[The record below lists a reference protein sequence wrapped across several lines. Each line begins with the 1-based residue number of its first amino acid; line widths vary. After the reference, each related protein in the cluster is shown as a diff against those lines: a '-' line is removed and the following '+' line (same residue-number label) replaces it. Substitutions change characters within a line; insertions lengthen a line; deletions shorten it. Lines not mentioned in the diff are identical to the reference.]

1 MTFGRLVVRFVT
13 LALMLQAGPVFG
25 QGVTLPD
32 FERIELDNGTVL
44 LLSEKPEVP
53 LVSVTAIL
61 RGGAVTDPDG
71 RGGLANLLAALL
83 EKGAGDRDAAQFAE
97 TIDASGGTLTSR
109 ADLETITVSG
119 NFLAR
124 DADLM
129 VELLGDMLLRP
140 RLDEAEFEKLRARSV
155 NFIRAAKDTNL
166 NALLPIYGQGFLFG
180 AHPYGNPVSGSET
193 TLAAIGHDDVLA
205 FYEQQLGGD
214 RLILAVTGDFDAPS
228 MISKLTAAFGDWR
241 PAANPLTEVA
251 PVAPQD
257 GRRVLLVDKPGAT
270 QTYFWLGNVGVA
282 LDYDN
287 RAELDIANTVFG
299 GRFTSM
305 LNTEL
310 RVKSGLTYGAQ
321 SQLSRASQPGSI
333 AMTSFT
339 PTESSFEA
347 IDMALA
353 VLGRLHEGG
362 VDAEM
367 LDSARNYILGQ
378 FPTALET
385 AAQLGRQLA
394 ALEAFDLGVAYING
408 YGQALLSADTEA
420 VAAVIDAVYP
430 EPDNLVFVLLGD
442 AEAIRERA
450 GEYGPVTEIQLTE
463 PYFRPQAGD
472 DE

>member
-1 MTFGRLVVRFVT
+1 MTFGPVFRLVA
-13 LALMLQAGPVFG
+13 LALMLQAGPAFG

-53 LVSVTAIL
+53 LVSVTALL
-61 RGGAVTDPDG
+61 RGGAVADPDG

-129 VELLGDMLLRP
+129 VELLADMLLRP

-166 NALLPIYGQGFLFG
+166 NALLPIYGQGSLFG
-180 AHPYGNPVSGSET
+180 AHPYGNPVSGSEA
-193 TLAAIGHDDVLA
+193 TLAAIGHEDVLG

-214 RLILAVTGDFDAPS
+214 RLILAVTGDFDVPS
-228 MISKLTAAFGDWR
+228 MIAKLTAAFGDWR
-241 PAANPLTEVA
+241 PAANPLAEVA
-251 PVAPQD
+251 PAAPQE
-257 GRRVLLVDKPGAT
+257 GRRVLLIDKPGAT

-282 LDYDN
+282 LDYEN
-287 RAELDIANTVFG
+287 RAALDIANTVFG

-310 RVKSGLTYGAQ
+310 RIESGLTYGAQ
-321 SQLSRASQPGSI
+321 SQLSRASQPGSVAI
-333 AMTSFT
+333 TSFT

-394 ALEAFDLGVAYING
+394 ALEAFDLGVAYIND
-408 YGQALLSADTEA
+408 YGQALVSADTEA
-420 VAAVIDAVYP
+420 VAAVIDTVFP
-430 EPDNLVFVLLGD
+430 EPGNLVLVLLGD

-450 GEYGPVTEIQLTE
+450 GDYGPVTEIQITE
-463 PYFRPQAGD
+463 PYFGPRTAA